1 MRRVAMLCMLVLGC
15 SYETNE
21 NISTTPKGKSMNYG
35 SEIFSGQPNPNESKV
50 AGFTGKSVSGTM
62 VCGDASKTLSLQA
75 QFDAPGPHTVQ
86 FDLTPPADRD
96 ILIGGV
102 FSCEAIVAWSIAGNT
117 IYRKVTVMDGMSIT
131 GNAEAVNVRIIDT
144 TTDIV
149 FTGST
154 PPASYQVGATVTK
167 GARATSSMAPVY
179 IPNPA
184 VTLVAGSSDVAVP
197 DDIGAN
203 SVMVISSAPP
213 APDVNAAI
221 AQQRCSNVNPGGLLG
236 QWDPYAPRF
245 VPLDSNALVIRMTAA
260 ASYMKVIFGI
270 DG

>member
-1 MRRVAMLCMLVLGC
+1 MRSFMMMLGLMLSAC
-15 SYETNE
+15 TFNE
-21 NISTTPKGKSMNYG
+21 NVEHNSAPKGPSMNYG
-35 SEIFSGQPNPNESKV
+35 SEIFNGSPNGEETT
-50 AGFTGKSVSGTM
+50 AFTGKSVTGTM
-62 VCGDASKTLSLQA
+62 VCGGPNTLSMQA
-75 QFDAPGPHTVQ
+75 KFDAAGPHTIQ
-86 FDLTPPADRD
+86 FDLTPPVDRD

-102 FSCEAIVAWSIAGNT
+102 FSCEAIIAWSIAGNT
-117 IYRKVTVMDGMSIT
+117 VYRKVTVMDGMCIT
-131 GNAEAVNVRIIDT
+131 GNAEAVNIRIIDA

-149 FTGST
+149 FTGSART
-154 PPASYQVGATVTK
+154 YQVGATVTK
-167 GARATSSMAPVY
+167 GARATSSMPPVY

-184 VTLVAGSSDVAVP
+184 VTLVAGSTDIAVP

-245 VPLDSNALVIRMTAA
+245 VPLDSNALVIRMTAGA
-260 ASYMKVIFGI
+260 AYMKVIFGI